1 VQYTVGFDL
10 SKNPGDT
17 DHATVQVS
25 AAGNSQS
32 YTFSAAN
39 SASNMLWSQQTFSFT
54 ATGTSTTLSFAS
66 IYPNDSTGRFPT
78 NAQGPALDEVVVFA
92 NQAIGNFSKGA
103 GGDVLQ
109 MHDLLTSVGAPH
121 DTTAFSGGYLRFL
134 PSGSNTLVQIDTNG
148 GGDSFLT
155 VATLTGVQLLQTDT
169 ANFVL

>member
-1 VQYTVGFDL
+1 MVETAVLDYLRRGYAPL
-10 SKNPGDT
+10 SER
-17 DHATVQVS
+17 VWQ
-25 AAGNSQS
+25 
-32 YTFSAAN
+32 
-39 SASNMLWSQQTFSFT
+39 
-54 ATGTSTTLSFAS
+54 
-66 IYPNDSTGRFPT
+66 
-78 NAQGPALDEVVVFA
+78 ALDEVVVFA